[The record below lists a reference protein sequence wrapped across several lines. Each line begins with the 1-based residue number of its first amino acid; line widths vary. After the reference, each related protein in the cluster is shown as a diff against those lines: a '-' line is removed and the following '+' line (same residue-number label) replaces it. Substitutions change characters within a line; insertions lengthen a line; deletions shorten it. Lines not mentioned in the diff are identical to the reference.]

1 MSATP
6 HMPPAC
12 DVPSSSLT
20 QDAETSSL
28 LTETSLNPQLSDSGD
43 RQAAVGSGTQTW
55 RTVPG
60 YPEFEVTENGNIREN
75 GGPARVRVAGS
86 GHIYV
91 LRSHSRPA
99 LLVHRAILMAWDRLP
114 QPGEV
119 CRHKDD
125 NPANNVLSN
134 LVWGTK
140 KENAAD
146 RIINAPIK
154 NPGWTEERRLLERIK
169 GLEEEN
175 LKLKTTNMRLKASI
189 MNLMA
194 DKSYTITQSLLREL
208 GL

>member
-6 HMPPAC
+6 PMPPAC
-12 DVPSSSLT
+12 DVPSSSLI
-20 QDAETSSL
+20 QDVETLSL
-28 LTETSLNPQLSDSGD
+28 PTETSPSQQPSDSGD
-43 RQAAVGSGTQTW
+43 LQTDVGSSTVVW

-60 YPEFEVTENGNIREN
+60 YPEFEVNENGDIREN

-99 LLVHRAILMAWDRLP
+99 LLVHRAVLMAWDRLP

-125 NPANNVLSN
+125 NPANNVRSN

-140 KENAAD
+140 KENAED
-146 RIINAPIK
+146 RITNAPAK
-154 NPGWTEERRLLERIK
+154 NPRWTEERRLLERIK

-189 MNLMA
+189 MNIMA
-194 DKSYTITQSLLREL
+194 DRSYTITQSLLREL

>member
-1 MSATP
+1 MSAIPLT
-6 HMPPAC
+6 PPAC
-12 DVPSSSLT
+12 DAPSSSSI
-20 QDAETSSL
+20 QDAETLSL
-28 LTETSLNPQLSDSGD
+28 PTETSPNLPLSDSGKQQVD
-43 RQAAVGSGTQTW
+43 AGSGTVVW

-60 YPEFEVTENGNIREN
+60 FPEFEVTENGDIREN

-125 NPANNVLSN
+125 NPANNVRSN

-140 KENAAD
+140 KENAED
-146 RIINAPIK
+146 RIVNAPAK

-175 LKLKTTNMRLKASI
+175 LKLKTQNMRLKASI